1 MTPIELYH
9 LVKPDLPL
17 LSFDR
22 TDTMCSSELYH
33 KYNSCSKCPYYSSR
47 KMGGCGLWLSN
58 QLAKSTK
65 NIIYHKHPEYFI

>member
-17 LSFDR
+17 LDFDR
-22 TDTMCSSELYH
+22 VDTMCSPTLYR
-33 KYNSCSKCPYYSSR
+33 KYNSCSACLYYSSH
-47 KMGGCGLWLSN
+47 KLSGCGLWLGN

-65 NIIYHKHPEYFI
+65 NIIHHKHPEYFI